1 MDGFG
6 ELFRGIA
13 EMFGER
19 AAEGVVE
26 SGGDGTGE
34 QTPEAYV
41 RVLVG
46 KPRVLNIND
55 Q

>member
-13 EMFGER
+13 EIFGER
-19 AAEGVVE
+19 AGEAAVDSGEG
-26 SGGDGTGE
+26 SGGE
-34 QTPEAYV
+34 QTREAYV

-46 KPRVLNIND
+46 GGRQLNIND
-55 Q
+55 V

>member
-13 EMFGER
+13 ELFGER

-26 SGGDGTGE
+26 SGDDGTGE
-34 QTPEAYV
+34 VARQEYV
-41 RVLVG
+41 RVLAG
-46 KPRVLNIND
+46 ARRQLNIND
-55 Q
+55 V